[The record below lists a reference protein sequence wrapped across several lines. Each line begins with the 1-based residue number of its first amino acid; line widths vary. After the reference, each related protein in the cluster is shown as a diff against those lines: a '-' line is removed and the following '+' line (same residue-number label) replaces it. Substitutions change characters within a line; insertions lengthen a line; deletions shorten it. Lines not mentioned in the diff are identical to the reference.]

1 MTFHKKRLKIFIPVL
16 TVLLIIGIY
25 FLIANEGNTMD
36 TKIQYSNSNKIKLPA
51 PDKKG
56 GMPVELAINNR
67 RSVRDYSDKPL
78 TIKEVSQLL
87 WSAQGITNKE
97 RSLRAAPSAGAT
109 YPLELYLVADDVTGL
124 DDGVYH
130 YIPKGHYIK
139 KIKDEQIKGE
149 LTTAALGQSFIS
161 DAPIILVISAVYER
175 TTYRY
180 GDRGK
185 RYVHM
190 EVGHV
195 AENIYLQAES
205 LHLGTVVVGAFA
217 DEKVKKLI
225 GMKDKETPMYIMTG
239 GKKE

>member
-1 MTFHKKRLKIFIPVL
+1 MTFHKKRLKFFIPVL

-25 FLIANEGNTMD
+25 FLIANDGNTMD
-36 TKIQYSNSNKIKLPA
+36 TQIQYSNSNKIKLPA
-51 PDKKG
+51 PDKKD

-87 WSAQGITNKE
+87 WSAQGITNEE

-109 YPLELYLVADDVTGL
+109 YPLELYLVVDDVTGL
-124 DDGVYH
+124 EEGVYH

-175 TTYRY
+175 TTVRY

-205 LHLGTVVVGAFA
+205 LDMGTVVVGAFA
-217 DEKVKKLI
+217 DEKVKQLI
-225 GMKDKETPMYIMTG
+225 GMKDKEIPMYIMPV
-239 GKKE
+239 GK